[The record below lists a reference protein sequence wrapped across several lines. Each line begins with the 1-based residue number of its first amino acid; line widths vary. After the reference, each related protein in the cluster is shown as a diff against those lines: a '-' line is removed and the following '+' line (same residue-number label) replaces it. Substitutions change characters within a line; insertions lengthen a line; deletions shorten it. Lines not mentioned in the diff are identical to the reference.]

1 MNIYIAPQLDPE
13 VGAMLQAFYSR
24 SHVSMQA
31 RIESEPD
38 TEKLK
43 ASLKQYY
50 LGYGHDSI
58 NQNAFVTIAIEGVS
72 MIAAKAVQDNQLYNG
87 QESSTRYIPFDK
99 QPIIAPDIPE
109 GKVAHRF
116 MGIHKELTDLCN
128 GVEVSLVSQKG
139 VVLSAG
145 AARGLKAK
153 VFDYTRCFL
162 PLGTTTQL
170 SWVTSLHAARDN
182 CIRLM
187 ASKYEEVRGIG
198 VGVWNKLHAQFPNSF
213 EPLSKIP
220 NHKQS
225 LWGLQMFEMLE
236 AIPAS
241 TEAQVKEGVFNRL
254 GTYGKDF
261 TIPQFIF
268 SDEVEYAWGKSA
280 LSHLR
285 NRPER
290 IAVPRRV
297 DMVGRMAGTI
307 PIDYGCWRELQRHR
321 SAHITPPILSSTC
334 MHPWYQTQIYE
345 VANAADDATRT
356 RILSLYAEGCELLY
370 SIHKTEGRETDYD
383 YHMPLGC
390 QVYCE
395 IDCGLASAI
404 YIAELR
410 SRPSVHPILR
420 GIAQAMGQAIE
431 RNYNIPVYVNN
442 EEQADRSNQTF
453 IKSEGNNNEKTGMQG

>member
-1 MNIYIAPQLDPE
+1 MNIYIAPQLEPE

-24 SHVSMQA
+24 SHESMQK

-38 TEKLK
+38 PEKLK

-72 MIAAKAVQDNQLYNG
+72 MIAAKAIQDNQLYNG

-99 QPIIAPDIPE
+99 QPIVSPPIEEGDVAAKFMAVHTRLTKLCLDVELQNIAADGEVCSAAQI
-109 GKVAHRF
+109 R
-116 MGIHKELTDLCN
+116 
-128 GVEVSLVSQKG
+128 GVE
-139 VVLSAG
+139 
-145 AARGLKAK
+145 AR

-187 ASKYEEVRGIG
+187 ASVYEEVRSIG
-198 VGVWNKLHAQFPNSF
+198 VSLWNKLHSQFPNSF
-213 EPLSKIP
+213 EAISEIP
-220 NHKQS
+220 DHKQN
-225 LWGLQMFEMLE
+225 LWSVDMAQMVESVPAYTVEPITAYSYKRMGALGADFQ
-236 AIPAS
+236 IP
-241 TEAQVKEGVFNRL
+241 K
-254 GTYGKDF
+254 
-261 TIPQFIF
+261 FIF
-268 SDEVEYAWGKSA
+268 SDEVEYGWADDV
-280 LSHLR
+280 LSHLKS
-285 NRPER
+285 RPYR
-290 IAVPRRV
+290 TSVPRRV
-297 DMVGRMAGTI
+297 DMIGRMVGTI

-321 SAHITPPILSSTC
+321 SAHITSPVLAPNC
-334 MHPWYQTQIYE
+334 MHPWYTKSIYDI
-345 VANAADDATRT
+345 ASRGDDPTRT
-356 RILSLYAEGCELLY
+356 EILSLYTEGCELLY
-370 SIHKTEGRETDYD
+370 SIGGEKSPE
-383 YHMPLGC
+383 YHYHLPLGC

-420 GIAQAMGQAIE
+420 GIAQAMGRAIQ
-431 RNYNIPVYVNN
+431 RHYDIPVYVND

-453 IKSEGNNNEKTGMQG
+453 IKSENNHETPGVQG